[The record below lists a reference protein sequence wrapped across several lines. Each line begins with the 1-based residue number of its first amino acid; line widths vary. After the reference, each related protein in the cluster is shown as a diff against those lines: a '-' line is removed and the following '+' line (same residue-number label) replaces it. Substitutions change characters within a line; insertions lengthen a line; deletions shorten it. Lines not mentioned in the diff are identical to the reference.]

1 MTFNDDNF
9 MLQGE
14 AAKKL
19 YQIAKNQPIYDF
31 HCHLDPQE
39 IYEDKPFD
47 NIVSVW
53 LGGDHYKW
61 RLMRAN
67 GVSEKYITGDAS
79 NEEKFKAWIE
89 TVSVAIGNPLY
100 HWSHLEMRDVFG
112 IDEVITKDNWKEL
125 YDRMNDFIN
134 ENELSPRDLIKQSD
148 VRFIGT
154 TDHPL
159 DDLEWHQKL
168 KEEDSFDTVVAP
180 TFRPDEAFVDH
191 ANFAGFTEALAEK
204 TGEEITDF
212 ASFMAAL
219 GTRIEFFAEM
229 GALASD
235 MSLGKIVY
243 VEAEEDE
250 LNEIFQKTVNGD
262 EVSDE
267 EVQKWQT
274 AVFVELARLYKE
286 NNFVMQVHFG
296 ALRDNNTSYSEE
308 LGADVGFDSM
318 GDQTD
323 LAVNLNS
330 LLDRLV
336 LEEKLPKMI
345 WYNLNPAYNTV
356 LPNTLAN
363 FQANEAGVHGK
374 LQFGA
379 GWWYN
384 DTKLGMI
391 DQMDNYADQGILANF
406 VGMLT
411 DSRSFLSYQRH
422 DYFRRILA
430 SYIGKWVDKEEVPDS
445 EELLRPIIEGIS
457 YKNAEQFFNQKI

>member
-14 AAKKL
+14 AAQKL
-19 YQIAKNQPIYDF
+19 YQIAKDQPIHDF

-67 GVSEKYITGDAS
+67 GVKEKYITGDAS
-79 NEEKFKAWIE
+79 NEEKFKAWAE
-89 TVSVAIGNPLY
+89 TVSIAIGNPLY
-100 HWSHLEMRDVFG
+100 HWSHLEMRDIFG

-125 YDRMNDFIN
+125 YDRMNAFIE

-159 DDLEWHQKL
+159 DDLEWHKKI
-168 KEEDSFDTVVAP
+168 KEDDSFDTVVAP
-180 TFRPDEAFVDH
+180 TFRPDEAFVTH

-204 TGEEITDF
+204 TGQEITDF
-212 ASFMAAL
+212 SSFIDAM
-219 GTRIEFFAEM
+219 GKRVEFFAEM
-229 GALASD
+229 GARASD
-235 MSLGKIVY
+235 MSLDGIVY
-243 VEAEEDE
+243 AEAGEDE
-250 LNEIFQKTVNGD
+250 LNAVFQKVIDG
-262 EVSDE
+262 EEISIE
-267 EVQKWQT
+267 EVEKWQT
-274 AVFVELARLYKE
+274 AVFVELARLYEE

-296 ALRDNNTSYSEE
+296 ALRDNNSTYSKE
-308 LGADVGFDSM
+308 LGPDVGFDSM

-323 LAVNLNS
+323 LAANLNN
-330 LLDRLV
+330 LLDCLV
-336 LEEKLPKMI
+336 RDNKLPKMI

-356 LPNTLAN
+356 IPNTLAN
-363 FQANEAGVHGK
+363 FQANEEGIQGK
-374 LQFGA
+374 IQFGA

-391 DQMDNYADQGILANF
+391 DQMNNYAG
-406 VGMLT
+406 
-411 DSRSFLSYQRH
+411 
-422 DYFRRILA
+422 
-430 SYIGKWVDKEEVPDS
+430 
-445 EELLRPIIEGIS
+445 
-457 YKNAEQFFNQKI
+457 